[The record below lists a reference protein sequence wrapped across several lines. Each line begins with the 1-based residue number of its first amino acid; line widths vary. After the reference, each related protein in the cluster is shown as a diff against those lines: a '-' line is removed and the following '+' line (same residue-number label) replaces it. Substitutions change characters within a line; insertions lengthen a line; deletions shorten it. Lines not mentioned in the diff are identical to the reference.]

1 MCDVHPLSSAGHTNV
16 IKTASTEDQVSEMA
30 SLNEVAFRKWWW
42 LVVVATVVGIAGA
55 FGALQVA
62 KPQYQASCKLFVA
75 GRPDTGTGEGYQAA
89 QFAQARVAAYLDLIK
104 GARVAE
110 GAINALGLD
119 LPTADLQNRV
129 SASAAAESVIIT
141 VSVIDPQKQ
150 RSADLVNAVC
160 LSFLSVAADA
170 EGANPLVNVRI
181 IEYAKS
187 PEYPIGPSRSR
198 YLTVGALTGLFAG
211 LGLVMILGRV
221 RLGNHHLKN
230 ETAAGVEAVD
240 NQDTVDVGAK
250 QRVVDDSE
258 GQLRGSGNHR
268 REAP

>member
-1 MCDVHPLSSAGHTNV
+1 
-16 IKTASTEDQVSEMA
+16 MA

-55 FGALQVA
+55 FGALQIA

-198 YLTVGALTGLFAG
+198 YLTVGALAGLFAG
-211 LGLVMILGRV
+211 LGLVIMMGRV
-221 RLGNHHLKN
+221 RLKDSPPNVETETGIQSAENKN
-230 ETAAGVEAVD
+230 
-240 NQDTVDVGAK
+240 TVDVAAK
-250 QRVVDDSE
+250 QRIVDDSE
-258 GQLRGSGNHR
+258 SQSRSSGNHR